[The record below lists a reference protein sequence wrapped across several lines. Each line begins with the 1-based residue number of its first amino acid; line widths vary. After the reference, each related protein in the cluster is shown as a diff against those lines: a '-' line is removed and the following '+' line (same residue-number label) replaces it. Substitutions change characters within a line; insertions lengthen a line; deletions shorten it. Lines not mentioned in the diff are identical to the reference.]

1 MSKKDAN
8 ISGNT
13 ENIENPLNSAE
24 PSSADFPELEL
35 ELDQLL
41 PDVLQEEAGEAEASE
56 PSIEW
61 VKEYLPYLGLKSR
74 ERKVIR
80 FQLGWEDRVFHT
92 QEEAAAAYRIS
103 VARVKQIERKVW
115 NRFQHRARL
124 QRLKDYLEE

>member
-1 MSKKDAN
+1 MSQNEVN

-13 ENIENPLNSAE
+13 ENIENPLNSTE
-24 PSSADFPELEL
+24 PSSADFP

-61 VKEYLPYLGLKSR
+61 VEEYLPYLGLKSR

-80 FQLGWEDRVFHT
+80 FQLGWEDGVFHT

>member
-24 PSSADFPELEL
+24 PSSADFPEL
-35 ELDQLL
+35 DQLL

-61 VKEYLPYLGLKSR
+61 VEEYLPYLGLKSR

-80 FQLGWEDRVFHT
+80 FQLGWEDGVFHT